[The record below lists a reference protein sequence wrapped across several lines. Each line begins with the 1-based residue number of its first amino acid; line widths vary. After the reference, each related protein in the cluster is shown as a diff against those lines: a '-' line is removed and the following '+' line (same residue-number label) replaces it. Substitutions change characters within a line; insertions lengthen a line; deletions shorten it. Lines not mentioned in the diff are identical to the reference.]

1 MCFITKHNLDNN
13 EAFPITNVITGVQQI
28 DLDSNNNLVFS
39 GFKKRGW
46 DLYLMNG
53 LNKASKKEIKPT
65 QFYANQDRS
74 TDFEDL
80 RTFTNTKLS
89 STTEDYSTH
98 IFARN
103 YQYKN
108 AKKDN
113 DEEVEVDSLRFQD
126 SYLARKY
133 QTDFSVDYIATTATI
148 DNLFGTRGVAN
159 LSWSDV
165 MGDHRINVGT
175 NLVLDLNNSDL
186 IVQYAYLKNRTNYY
200 TTLFQQ

>member
-1 MCFITKHNLDNN
+1 MCIRDS
-13 EAFPITNVITGVQQI
+13 TGVQQI
-28 DLDSNNNLVFS
+28 DLDSNDNLVFS

-46 DLYLMNG
+46 DLYIMN
-53 LNKASKKEIKPT
+53 NPNSFSEKEIKPT
-65 QFYANQDRS
+65 KFYANKNRS

-80 RTFTNTKLS
+80 RTFTSKKVTLS
-89 STTEDYSTH
+89 PEDYSKY

-103 YQYKN
+103 YQYRN
-108 AKKDN
+108 DKKDN
-113 DEEVEVDSLRFQD
+113 NEEVEVDSLRFQD
-126 SYLARKY
+126 DYLARKY

-186 IVQYAYLKNRTNYY
+186 VVQYAYLKIVV
-200 TTLFQQ
+200 

>member
-1 MCFITKHNLDNN
+1 MNN
-13 EAFPITNVITGVQQI
+13 PNSSSE
-28 DLDSNNNLVFS
+28 
-39 GFKKRGW
+39 
-46 DLYLMNG
+46 
-53 LNKASKKEIKPT
+53 KEIKPT
-65 QFYANQDRS
+65 KFYANKNRS

-80 RTFTNTKLS
+80 RTFTSKKVTLS
-89 STTEDYSTH
+89 PEDYSKY

-103 YQYKN
+103 YQYRN
-108 AKKDN
+108 DKKDN
-113 DEEVEVDSLRFQD
+113 NEEVEVDSLRFQD
-126 SYLARKY
+126 DYLARKY

-186 IVQYAYLKNRTNYY
+186 VVQYAYLKNRTNYY
-200 TTLFQQ
+200 NILYQQFNTFS